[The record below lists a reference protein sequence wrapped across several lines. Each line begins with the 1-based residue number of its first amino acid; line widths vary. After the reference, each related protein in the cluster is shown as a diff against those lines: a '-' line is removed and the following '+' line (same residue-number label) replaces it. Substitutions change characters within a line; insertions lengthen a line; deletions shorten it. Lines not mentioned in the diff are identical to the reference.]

1 VLRRCRIKL
10 LFTQGPSVTIRAA
23 IFVVLSMVIM
33 FMDHRQHHLETIRS
47 GLSILIYP
55 LQYAVNVPSRITQW
69 ADTSLSTHN
78 TLVDENRTLK
88 AQVFEQQT
96 RLLKFASLESEN
108 QRLRELL
115 QSVNRGWE
123 RVQIAELL
131 SVDLDPF
138 RRQMQLNKGSND
150 SIFEGQPLLDAHG
163 VMGQVISVNA
173 FSSTAMLIT
182 DPSHAIPV
190 QVNRNGLRAIA
201 LGTGAADELDIPH
214 IPNNA
219 DIEVGDLLISS
230 GLGQRFPADYPVAEV
245 VSVERDPREP
255 FARITAR
262 PTARLEQ
269 AREVLLVWP
278 QERTETPPA
287 QPAAAAQPAVQSQ
300 PAAPSHPAAPSQ
312 TVASPSSPAAPSQ
325 AVASPSSP
333 AAPSQAV
340 APARP
345 ATPPPATA
353 PTRPAASQPAVPSRP
368 AAPAQPAPSGVT
380 P

>member
-1 VLRRCRIKL
+1 
-10 LFTQGPSVTIRAA
+10 
-23 IFVVLSMVIM
+23 MVIM

-55 LQYAVNVPSRITQW
+55 LQYAVNIPSRITQW
-69 ADTSLSTHN
+69 ADTGLSTHG
-78 TLVDENRTLK
+78 TLVEENRTLK

-115 QSVNRGWE
+115 QSANRGWE

-131 SVDLDPF
+131 AVDLDPF
-138 RRQMQLNKGSND
+138 RRQMELNKGSND

-163 VMGQVISVNA
+163 VMGQVIRVNA

-201 LGTGAADELDIPH
+201 LGTGASDELDIPH

-230 GLGQRFPADYPVAEV
+230 GLGQRFPPDYPVAEV

-262 PTARLEQ
+262 PAARLEQ

-278 QERTETPPA
+278 QEQAETPPA
-287 QPAAAAQPAVQSQ
+287 QPAAPAQPAVQSQ
-300 PAAPSHPAAPSQ
+300 PAAPSPAAAPARPAAPS
-312 TVASPSSPAAPSQ
+312 P
-325 AVASPSSP
+325 
-333 AAPSQAV
+333 AV

-345 ATPPPATA
+345 AAPSPAVAPARPAAPSPAVA
-353 PTRPAASQPAVPSRP
+353 PTRPAAPSQPVAPS
-368 AAPAQPAPSGVT
+368 APAQPAPSGVT